1 MTTRGRLGEDHS
13 TKQDDST
20 RLLRVI
26 TRIPKVVRAVCQ
38 GHLFCELCWRVNFLF
53 IPIIWNVQSIIH
65 DIYGQSIVL
74 LIMDTFHFISF
85 SIRYY
90 QPSCLPIFV
99 TWMIMVLMVL
109 SILFQDQLTA
119 PINIHA
125 LSLLA
130 FIFFFPPSNV
140 YKRLFKFGEG

>member
-1 MTTRGRLGEDHS
+1 MTRRGRLGEDHS

-26 TRIPKVVRAVCQ
+26 TRIPKVVRVVCQ
-38 GHLFCELCWRVNFLF
+38 GHLFCELCWRVNFFFLF
-53 IPIIWNVQSIIH
+53 QSFECSVYYSWHLWPIHCS
-65 DIYGQSIVL
+65 
-74 LIMDTFHFISF
+74 IMDTFHFISF

-119 PINIHA
+119 RISIHA

-130 FIFFFPPSNV
+130 FIFFF
-140 YKRLFKFGEG
+140 RLLMFML